1 MKENFKSFGGSS
13 CLARRS
19 SKRRRLLK
27 TMADQSPTAEYQAAK
42 PRFQR
47 VEDNAF
53 HQGNFVINCTM
64 IRAIVL
70 PVIFLTSA
78 MIASAADQPNNPDDP
93 GEFDIEPPILKQNL
107 SDELAEAGTPD
118 GDVVRCEKKLERSK
132 RNAAGAERL
141 WRIGVLAKVEVEQ
154 RALKVVKCEAE
165 VASAR
170 VVQAKGAVAEQE
182 SRVASGE
189 ATKQELEVA
198 KTALAQLIEAEQK
211 AVAKRETA
219 ELEFA
224 EANLRRQQR
233 LLGLGSA
240 HKSDVT
246 NAEEKLAELK
256 TPKN

>member
-1 MKENFKSFGGSS
+1 
-13 CLARRS
+13 
-19 SKRRRLLK
+19 
-27 TMADQSPTAEYQAAK
+27 
-42 PRFQR
+42 
-47 VEDNAF
+47 
-53 HQGNFVINCTM
+53 M
-64 IRAIVL
+64 IRAIAL
-70 PVIFLTSA
+70 PVMFLTSA
-78 MIASAADQPNNPDDP
+78 IIALAADQPNSDEP
-93 GEFDIEPPILKQNL
+93 GEFDVEPPILKQNL
-107 SDELAEAGTPD
+107 SDELAEAATPD
-118 GDVVRCEKKLERSK
+118 GDVARCEKKLERSK

-198 KTALAQLIEAEQK
+198 KTALAQLIEAEGK
-211 AVAKRETA
+211 ALAKRESA

-233 LLGLGSA
+233 LLRLGSA

-256 TPKN
+256 GPKN

>member
-1 MKENFKSFGGSS
+1 
-13 CLARRS
+13 
-19 SKRRRLLK
+19 
-27 TMADQSPTAEYQAAK
+27 
-42 PRFQR
+42 
-47 VEDNAF
+47 
-53 HQGNFVINCTM
+53 M
-64 IRAIVL
+64 IRAVAL
-70 PVIFLTSA
+70 PLTFITSA
-78 MIASAADQPNNPDDP
+78 LIALAADQPNNSEEP
-93 GEFDIEPPILKQNL
+93 GEFDIEPPILRQNL

-118 GDVVRCEKKLERSK
+118 GDVARCEKKLERSK

-154 RALKVVKCEAE
+154 RALKVIKCETE
-165 VASAR
+165 LASAR
-170 VVQAKGAVAEQE
+170 VAQAKGIVAEQE

-189 ATKQELEVA
+189 STKQELEVA

-211 AVAKRETA
+211 AVAKRESA

-233 LLGLGSA
+233 LLKLGSA

-256 TPKN
+256 APKN

>member
-1 MKENFKSFGGSS
+1 
-13 CLARRS
+13 
-19 SKRRRLLK
+19 
-27 TMADQSPTAEYQAAK
+27 
-42 PRFQR
+42 
-47 VEDNAF
+47 
-53 HQGNFVINCTM
+53 M
-64 IRAIVL
+64 IRAIAL
-70 PVIFLTSA
+70 PVMFFTSA
-78 MIASAADQPNNPDDP
+78 MIALAADQSSNSDEP

-118 GDVVRCEKKLERSK
+118 GDVARCEKKLERAK

-141 WRIGVLAKVEVEQ
+141 WKIGVLAKVEVEQ
-154 RALKVVKCEAE
+154 RALKMVKCETE
-165 VASAR
+165 LVSAR
-170 VVQAKGAVAEQE
+170 VAQAKETVAQQE

-189 ATKQELEVA
+189 TTKQELEVA

-211 AVAKRETA
+211 AVAKRESA

-233 LLGLGSA
+233 LLKLGSA

-256 TPKN
+256 APKQ

>member
-1 MKENFKSFGGSS
+1 
-13 CLARRS
+13 
-19 SKRRRLLK
+19 
-27 TMADQSPTAEYQAAK
+27 
-42 PRFQR
+42 
-47 VEDNAF
+47 
-53 HQGNFVINCTM
+53 M
-64 IRAIVL
+64 IRAIAL
-70 PVIFLTSA
+70 PVMFLASA
-78 MIASAADQPNNPDDP
+78 MIALAVDQPNNSEEP
-93 GEFDIEPPILKQNL
+93 GEFDVEPPILKQNL

-118 GDVVRCEKKLERSK
+118 GDVARCEKKLERSK
-132 RNAAGAERL
+132 RNAAGAERM

-154 RALKVVKCEAE
+154 RALKVIKCEAE

-170 VVQAKGAVAEQE
+170 VAQAKGAVAEHE

-198 KTALAQLIEAEQK
+198 KTALAQLIEAEQQ
-211 AVAKRETA
+211 AVAKRESA

-233 LLGLGSA
+233 LLKLGSA

-256 TPKN
+256 APKN

>member
-1 MKENFKSFGGSS
+1 
-13 CLARRS
+13 
-19 SKRRRLLK
+19 
-27 TMADQSPTAEYQAAK
+27 
-42 PRFQR
+42 
-47 VEDNAF
+47 
-53 HQGNFVINCTM
+53 M
-64 IRAIVL
+64 IRAVAL
-70 PVIFLTSA
+70 PLTFLTSA
-78 MIASAADQPNNPDDP
+78 LIALAADQPNNSDEP

-107 SDELAEAGTPD
+107 SDELAEAATPD
-118 GDVVRCEKKLERSK
+118 GDVARCEKKLERSK

-154 RALKVVKCEAE
+154 RALKVIKWETE
-165 VASAR
+165 LASAR
-170 VVQAKGAVAEQE
+170 VAQAKGAVAEQE

-189 ATKQELEVA
+189 NTKQELEVA

-233 LLGLGSA
+233 LLKLGSA

-256 TPKN
+256 APKN

>member
-1 MKENFKSFGGSS
+1 
-13 CLARRS
+13 
-19 SKRRRLLK
+19 
-27 TMADQSPTAEYQAAK
+27 
-42 PRFQR
+42 
-47 VEDNAF
+47 
-53 HQGNFVINCTM
+53 M
-64 IRAIVL
+64 IRAVAL
-70 PVIFLTSA
+70 PLTFITSA
-78 MIASAADQPNNPDDP
+78 LIALAADQPNNSEEP
-93 GEFDIEPPILKQNL
+93 GEFDIEPPILRQNL

-118 GDVVRCEKKLERSK
+118 GDVARCEKKLERSK
-132 RNAAGAERL
+132 RNAAGAERM

-154 RALKVVKCEAE
+154 RALKVIKCEAE

-182 SRVASGE
+182 SGVTSGA

-211 AVAKRETA
+211 AVAKRESA

-233 LLGLGSA
+233 LLKLGSA

-256 TPKN
+256 GSKN

>member
-1 MKENFKSFGGSS
+1 
-13 CLARRS
+13 
-19 SKRRRLLK
+19 
-27 TMADQSPTAEYQAAK
+27 
-42 PRFQR
+42 
-47 VEDNAF
+47 
-53 HQGNFVINCTM
+53 M
-64 IRAIVL
+64 IRAIAL
-70 PVIFLTSA
+70 PVMFLTSA
-78 MIASAADQPNNPDDP
+78 MIALAADQLSNSDEP
-93 GEFDIEPPILKQNL
+93 GEFDVEPPILKQNL

-118 GDVVRCEKKLERSK
+118 GDVARCEKKLERAK

-141 WRIGVLAKVEVEQ
+141 WKIGVLAKVEVEQ
-154 RALKVVKCEAE
+154 RALKMVKCETE

-170 VVQAKGAVAEQE
+170 VAQAKETVAQQE

-189 ATKQELEVA
+189 TTKQELEVA
-198 KTALAQLIEAEQK
+198 KTALAQLIETEQK

-233 LLGLGSA
+233 LLKLGSA

-256 TPKN
+256 APRN

>member
-1 MKENFKSFGGSS
+1 
-13 CLARRS
+13 
-19 SKRRRLLK
+19 
-27 TMADQSPTAEYQAAK
+27 
-42 PRFQR
+42 
-47 VEDNAF
+47 
-53 HQGNFVINCTM
+53 M
-64 IRAIVL
+64 IRAIAL
-70 PVIFLTSA
+70 PVMFLTSA
-78 MIASAADQPNNPDDP
+78 MIALAADQSSNSEEP

-118 GDVVRCEKKLERSK
+118 GDVARCDKKLERAK

-154 RALKVVKCEAE
+154 RALKVIKCETE
-165 VASAR
+165 LASAR
-170 VVQAKGAVAEQE
+170 VTQAKETLTQQE

-189 ATKQELEVA
+189 TTKQELEVA

-233 LLGLGSA
+233 LLKLGSA

-256 TPKN
+256 APRN

>member
-1 MKENFKSFGGSS
+1 M
-13 CLARRS
+13 L
-19 SKRRRLLK
+19 
-27 TMADQSPTAEYQAAK
+27 
-42 PRFQR
+42 R
-47 VEDNAF
+47 VIA
-53 HQGNFVINCTM
+53 
-64 IRAIVL
+64 L
-70 PVIFLTSA
+70 PLTFLTSA
-78 MIASAADQPNNPDDP
+78 MIVFAADQSSTSDEP

-118 GDVVRCEKKLERSK
+118 GDIARCEKKLERSK

-141 WRIGVLAKVEVEQ
+141 WKIGVLAKVEVEQ
-154 RALKVVKCEAE
+154 RALKVIKCEAE
-165 VASAR
+165 LASAR
-170 VVQAKGAVAEQE
+170 VAQAKGTVAEQE

-189 ATKQELEVA
+189 ATKQELDVA

-211 AVAKRETA
+211 AVATRESA

-233 LLGLGSA
+233 LLKLGSA

-256 TPKN
+256 APKN